1 MSISKLM
8 WVDRLNRNKENL
20 MEQYTEKGAAGMA
33 RPRKAEGEKYIRQDI
48 SMEPGQFRRL
58 MAYCQREDRS
68 ISWVIRKALE
78 MFLVCSDT

>member
-1 MSISKLM
+1 
-8 WVDRLNRNKENL
+8 
-20 MEQYTEKGAAGMA
+20 MEEYTEKGAAAMA
-33 RPRKAEGEKYIRQDI
+33 RPKKADSEKYIRQDI
-48 SMEPGQFRRL
+48 SMEPDQFKRL

>member
-1 MSISKLM
+1 
-8 WVDRLNRNKENL
+8 
-20 MEQYTEKGAAGMA
+20 MEEYTEKGAAAMA
-33 RPRKAEGEKYIRQDI
+33 SPKKADREKYIRQDI
-48 SMEPGQFRRL
+48 SMEPDQFKRL

>member
-1 MSISKLM
+1 
-8 WVDRLNRNKENL
+8 
-20 MEQYTEKGAAGMA
+20 MA

-48 SMEPGQFRRL
+48 SIEPGQFRRL

-78 MFLVCSDT
+78 MSLMCNDT

>member
-1 MSISKLM
+1 
-8 WVDRLNRNKENL
+8 
-20 MEQYTEKGAAGMA
+20 MA
-33 RPRKAEGEKYIRQDI
+33 RPKKADSEKYIRQDI
-48 SMEPGQFRRL
+48 SMEPDQFKRL